1 LVGEKCPPVPLPN
14 GRRLTRPF
22 RGAARAASRWIVV
35 AVFALPL
42 VARAALF
49 DDDEARRQI
58 SRLKTQIE
66 ISQKALEERL
76 SAVAERLSQMDAAGR
91 DRAVDLVQLID
102 ALKQDMAKLRGQI
115 EILVNQAENL
125 DRHQKDLYV
134 DLDNRLRKLEQAQA
148 QIQDKLGQGERDAT
162 AEKQTY
168 EAALNQFKV
177 GNYQMAITGFQSFM
191 ANFPNSQFAP
201 NAQYWTGNAH
211 FQMRDYKAAIAA
223 QQKVISVWPDNPKAP
238 DAMLDMAS
246 YQAEM
251 GDSKSARETLGALI
265 KKFPSSPAA
274 EKAKQRLARK

>member
-1 LVGEKCPPVPLPN
+1 MVGEKFPPVPLPE
-14 GRRLTRPF
+14 GGGLTSLF
-22 RGAARAASRWIVV
+22 RSAARAASRSIVV

-58 SRLKTQIE
+58 GQLRTQIE
-66 ISQKALEERL
+66 SSQKALEERL
-76 SAVAERLSQMDAAGR
+76 SAVGERLSQMDTAGR
-91 DRAVDLVQLID
+91 DRAVDLAQLID

-115 EILVNQAENL
+115 EVLVNQTENL
-125 DRHQKDLYV
+125 DRRQKDLYV
-134 DLDNRLRKLEQAQA
+134 DLDNRLRKLEQSQS
-148 QIQDKLGQGERDAT
+148 QIQDKLGQGERDAA
-162 AEKQTY
+162 AEKQAY
-168 EAALNQFKV
+168 EAALNQFKL

-191 ANFPNSQFAP
+191 ASFPNSQFAP
-201 NAQYWTGNAH
+201 NAQYWTGNAL

-223 QQKVISVWPDNPKAP
+223 QQRVVNVWPDNPKAP

-265 KKFPSSPAA
+265 KKYPTSPAA
-274 EKAKQRLARK
+274 EKGKQRLVRK

>member
-1 LVGEKCPPVPLPN
+1 LRKAV
-14 GRRLTRPF
+14 
-22 RGAARAASRWIVV
+22 ARAARRGIFA

-58 SRLKTQIE
+58 GRLKTQIE
-66 ISQKALEERL
+66 SSQKAVEERL
-76 SAVAERLSQMDAAGR
+76 SAVGERLSQMDAAGR
-91 DRAVDLVQLID
+91 DRAVDLAQLID

-115 EILVNQAENL
+115 EVLVNQTENL
-125 DRHQKDLYV
+125 DRRQKDLYA
-134 DLDNRLRKLEQAQA
+134 DLDNRLRKIEQAQA

-162 AEKQTY
+162 AEKQAY

-177 GNYQMAITGFQSFM
+177 GNYQMAITGFQSFV

-223 QQKVISVWPDNPKAP
+223 QKKVISVWPDNPKAP

-251 GDSKSARETLGALI
+251 GDNKSARETLGALI
-265 KKFPSSPAA
+265 KKYPPSPAA